1 MLTNRKSLQ
10 YFRLLLDLIIIELS
24 FFVAAILAQSFQILM
39 SHTHMFILW
48 AILNFLW
55 YFVSNVINFYDD
67 YSSKYFVYQFTGIL
81 KNVAVQILTTVLYV
95 FFVKELLFTRNFI
108 ILYTAFL
115 LILISARVQVYGF
128 VIRKIRGKKKNL
140 RNVLIVG
147 AGETG
152 KVFQQMLQEHT
163 DFGYNIIGFIDNTNK
178 GEEILGKVNDIE
190 KIILEKNIEAVVI
203 ALSFSESFQLEEII
217 NTCSKN
223 GIRAYIIPDYFS
235 TASKKFQVSMIGDFP
250 VITVRDEPLS
260 EIHWRFVK
268 RTIDLIFSFVMTM
281 LILSWLTP
289 LLFIINKV
297 ASGGSTF
304 FSQDRIGTN
313 NTVFRCYKYRTM
325 VMSNNKSEEY
335 QPSFVGDPRI
345 TPIGKF
351 LRKTN
356 LDEIPQFVNILKGE
370 MSLVGPRPHALA
382 YDNLYKDFINE
393 IKIRS
398 WVKPGLTGWAQ
409 VHGLRGDLTDV
420 EENKKRIAK
429 RIEYDLWYIENWSI
443 WLDIQII
450 LLTIWQMIKGEA
462 KGI

>member
-10 YFRLLLDLIIIELS
+10 YLRLFLDLIIIELS
-24 FFVAAILAQSFQILM
+24 FFAAAILAQSFQILM
-39 SHTHMFILW
+39 SHTHMFILL

-55 YFVSNVINFYDD
+55 YFVSNVISFYDD
-67 YSSKYFVYQFTGIL
+67 FSTKYFVYQFTGIV
-81 KNVAVQILTTVLYV
+81 KNVAVQVLITVLFV

-108 ILYTAFL
+108 ILYTIFL
-115 LILISARVQVYGF
+115 LILISIRVQVFGF
-128 VIRKIRGKKKNL
+128 LIRKIRGKKENL

-152 KVFQQMLQEHT
+152 RVFQQMLHEHT
-163 DFGYNIIGFIDNTNK
+163 DFGYNPVGFIDNHDNS
-178 GEEILGKVNDIE
+178 EEVLGKTNDIE
-190 KIILEKNIEAVVI
+190 RLILEKDIEAVVI
-203 ALSFSESFQLEEII
+203 ALSFSESYQLEEII
-217 NTCSKN
+217 GICSKN
-223 GIRAYIIPDYFS
+223 GIRTYIIPDYFS
-235 TASKKFQVSMIGDFP
+235 VTSKKFQISMIGNFP
-250 VITVRDEPLS
+250 VVTVRDEPLS
-260 EIHWRFVK
+260 ELHWRFVK
-268 RTIDLIFSFVMTM
+268 RTVDLIFSFVMTA

-289 LLFIINKV
+289 LLFIINKIT
-297 ASGGSTF
+297 AGGPTF
-304 FSQDRIGTN
+304 FVQDRIGAN

-325 VMSNNKSEEY
+325 IMNSNKSEEY
-335 QPSFVGDPRI
+335 RPSFVGDPRI

-351 LRKTN
+351 LRKIN

-409 VHGLRGDLTDV
+409 VHGLRGDLADA
-420 EENKKRIAK
+420 EENKKRITK

-462 KGI
+462 KGV